1 MMGRNQMSE
10 IVTEWNGWIGMYPTV
25 AKMVTVTVVLFLT
38 IGVVM
43 LIKSRINSSVKEST
57 TRYKM
62 RKAVTLLA
70 YFVFAVVVLA
80 VFKKD
85 MSGFAVAIGVIGG
98 GIAFALQEVIISIA
112 GWLAITFSSFY
123 RVGDRIKIGS
133 IYGDVIDIGILR
145 TTLMECGAWVNSDL
159 YNGRIVRVANSF
171 IFKDP
176 VYNYSGEFPFL
187 WDEITL
193 PIRYGSSI
201 EDTRNVLKSIAWDVV
216 GDYTQS
222 VSKSWTDLS
231 RLYAVEDAGLEP
243 TVTISATDNWI
254 EFTLRYVVDFKKRR
268 STRDRLFTRFL
279 QEAEKSGGKIQMAS
293 ATSEIVRFPPLEVR
307 MQSEPS

>member
-1 MMGRNQMSE
+1 MRDILEELNIWLGLYPMFVKFAVVFIAFFMIMG
-10 IVTEWNGWIGMYPTV
+10 IVYT
-25 AKMVTVTVVLFLT
+25 L
-38 IGVVM
+38 
-43 LIKSRINSSVKEST
+43 KSRINGLVEEST
-57 TRYKM
+57 TRYRI
-62 RKAVTLLA
+62 RKAVTLIA
-70 YFVFAVVVLA
+70 YLIFVIIAITT
-80 VFKKD
+80 FKKD

-145 TTLMECGAWVNSDL
+145 TTLMECGDWVKSDL

-187 WDEITL
+187 WDEISL
-193 PIRYGSSI
+193 PIRYGSSV
-201 EDTRNVLKSIAWDVV
+201 EFTRQTLVNIADEVT
-216 GDYTQS
+216 GAFTES
-222 VSKSWTDLS
+222 VRESWRNLSK
-231 RLYAVEDAGLEP
+231 LYAVDDATIEP
-243 TVTISATDNWI
+243 MVTIAAIDNWI

-268 STRDRLFTRFL
+268 SIRNQLFTRFL
-279 QEAEKSGGKIQMAS
+279 EEVQKSEGEIQMAS
-293 ATSEIVRFPPLEVR
+293 QTSEIVAFPKLHVKLDG
-307 MQSEPS
+307 SEIS

>member
-1 MMGRNQMSE
+1 MY
-10 IVTEWNGWIGMYPTV
+10 EWNQWTAAYPLL
-25 AKMVTVTVVLFLT
+25 AKSIIVLIAAVLT
-38 IGVVM
+38 ATFVYILKG
-43 LIKSRINSSVKEST
+43 RINSTVREST

-62 RKAVTLLA
+62 RKAVTLIA
-70 YFVFAVVVLA
+70 YLIFALIVVA
-80 VFKKD
+80 TFKQD

-145 TTLMECGAWVNSDL
+145 TTLMECGAWVDSDL

-187 WDEITL
+187 WDEIAL
-193 PIRYGSSI
+193 PIRYGSSVETTRETLLRIAEEIVGEYTASVRSSWRELSKLYAI
-201 EDTRNVLKSIAWDVV
+201 EDAKI
-216 GDYTQS
+216 
-222 VSKSWTDLS
+222 
-231 RLYAVEDAGLEP
+231 EP
-243 TVTISATDNWI
+243 MVTIAATDNWI
-254 EFTLRYVVDFKKRR
+254 TFTLRYVVDFKKRR
-268 STRDRLFTRFL
+268 STRDRIFTRFL
-279 QEAEKSGGKIQMAS
+279 AEVDRSGGAIQMAS
-293 ATSEIVRFPPLEVR
+293 ATSEIVALPEVR
-307 MQSEPS
+307 VAMQAPLGTE